1 MKKITVI
8 NILIITL
15 FVIGILGTG
24 ILVINEFNT
33 GEGCPKFGYIPACY
47 IIFACFVI
55 PFLAHLLKKW
65 NFIYFLGTGLAFI
78 IAVIA
83 SIMQFNGNAE
93 CPKTS
98 NGIPMCYY
106 SFLIFSSLILLKVLY
121 IKYKNIR
128 T

>member
-1 MKKITVI
+1 MNKTTVI
-8 NILIITL
+8 NILIITI

-24 ILVINEFNT
+24 SLVINEFTT
-33 GEGCPKFGYIPACY
+33 GEGCPKFGHIPACY
-47 IIFACFVI
+47 MIFACFVI